1 MAGERRGFDQH
12 LEDDLKVLFDPYA
25 TGTIPAWREPAR
37 GRRLVPL
44 AGGAGAALGAK
55 IAAGLA
61 VAVIA
66 AGATTE
72 IAVTHSANPADW
84 VRSVQQQAQGGG
96 QKGPAHSQPASS
108 AHPSSAPVAGG
119 SPSAPSRVSPP
130 PLPSPPVPTVNP
142 LPIPTPSV
150 PKLP

>member
-1 MAGERRGFDQH
+1 MPRDTRPFEQH
-12 LEDDLKVLFDPYA
+12 LQDDLKLLLDPYA

-55 IAAGLA
+55 IVAGLA
-61 VAVIA
+61 VAVMA

-72 IAVTHSANPADW
+72 IVITHSANPADW
-84 VRSVQQQAQGGG
+84 ARSVQQQVQGG
-96 QKGPAHSQPASS
+96 QQRPAHSQPASS
-108 AHPSSAPVAGG
+108 VHPSSAPVAGG
-119 SPSAPSRVSPP
+119 SPTVPTRVSPP
-130 PLPSPPVPTVNP
+130 PLPTVPVPSVSP
-142 LPIPTPSV
+142 LPIPSPSV